1 MFANGQTVIQLM
13 EQLAPKHY
21 AVENDKIGL
30 QLGTLNKEVKKIM
43 VALDVTEAVADE
55 AIAAGAD
62 LIIAHH
68 AIIYRPLAKLDTST
82 PAGRL
87 YEKLIKHDIAVY
99 ISHTNLDTADGGM
112 NDWMADL
119 VGIQADGRDSL
130 EEVHTD
136 KLYKLAVFV
145 PRPHHEQV
153 LQAVFRAGAGQIG
166 SYSHCSFNT
175 AGEGTFLPGEGTD
188 PFIGKPG
195 QLERVEEIRIE
206 TIVPHSIHRKVIQAM
221 LKAHPYEEVAYD
233 LYPVDLKGRSFGLGR
248 VGKLTEPVTLGELC
262 ERVKQAFDVPA
273 LRVVGHKDRMIRK
286 AAVLGGSGARY
297 VRHAMFAGAD
307 VLITG
312 DIDYHT
318 AVDAVEAGFAIIDPG
333 HNAEKIMKA
342 KVAEWLNAR
351 LAEKNYSTAAQASS
365 VNTEPF
371 RFV

>member
-1 MFANGQTVIQLM
+1 MFANGQTVIQVM

-30 QLGTLNKEVKKIM
+30 QLGTLQKEIKKII

-68 AIIYRPLAKLDTST
+68 AIIYRPLAKLDTTT

-99 ISHTNLDTADGGM
+99 IAHTNLDTADGGM

-119 VGIQADGRDSL
+119 IGISAEKRDSL

-145 PRPHHEQV
+145 PKAHHEDV
-153 LQAVFRAGAGQIG
+153 LQALFRAGAGQIG
-166 SYSHCSFNT
+166 HYSHCSFNT
-175 AGEGTFLPGEGTD
+175 DGTGTFLPGEDTE

-195 QLERVEEIRIE
+195 KLERVEEVRIE

-248 VGKLTEPVTLGELC
+248 VGKLDEPVTLGELC
-262 ERVKQAFDVPA
+262 ERVKKAFDLPA
-273 LRVVGHKDRMIRK
+273 LRVVGDLNRVIRK
-286 AAVLGGSGARY
+286 AAVLGGSGSRY

-318 AVDAVEAGFAIIDPG
+318 AVDAVEAGFSIIDPG
-333 HNAEKIMKA
+333 HNAEKIMKV
-342 KVAEWLNAR
+342 KVAEWLNAQ
-351 LAEKNYSTAAQASS
+351 LAERKVATQAVPSG
-365 VNTEPF
+365 VHTEPF